1 MQGITKEPR
10 NKYMH
15 KRDRKGLSIKAMEIP
30 FSYPLNI
37 FTSYIWSAASIWPL
51 LCECV
56 ERERERERVQHVHQK
71 FRWVRSIIC
80 NPLTFSTAVM
90 VLFPLATSVPA
101 GTDSDFCRVNSKQS
115 QMIYTD
121 TMLGESVICILKLAQ
136 ILIIHQEI
144 FSCKWDFLYYY
155 IRKTPMTL

>member
-56 ERERERERVQHVHQK
+56 ERERERERESPTCASEIQMGAINYLQSFNFFNSRDGPLSTSYKCPCWDWFGFLSSKLQTESDDIYWYNV
-71 FRWVRSIIC
+71 RWKRDLYSKYKYNYIIK
-80 NPLTFSTAVM
+80 L
-90 VLFPLATSVPA
+90 
-101 GTDSDFCRVNSKQS
+101 VNK
-115 QMIYTD
+115 M
-121 TMLGESVICILKLAQ
+121 
-136 ILIIHQEI
+136 
-144 FSCKWDFLYYY
+144 
-155 IRKTPMTL
+155 

>member
-56 ERERERERVQHVHQK
+56 ERERERVQHVHQK

-121 TMLGESVICILKLAQ
+121 TMLGESVICIPNTNII
-136 ILIIHQEI
+136 ILLNELIR
-144 FSCKWDFLYYY
+144 CNLYYFL
-155 IRKTPMTL
+155 IHF

>member
-1 MQGITKEPR
+1 MKCGEYLT
-10 NKYMH
+10 
-15 KRDRKGLSIKAMEIP
+15 
-30 FSYPLNI
+30 
-37 FTSYIWSAASIWPL
+37 TL
-51 LCECV
+51 LRGRR

-121 TMLGESVICILKLAQ
+121 TMLGESVICIPNTNII
-136 ILIIHQEI
+136 ILLNELIR
-144 FSCKWDFLYYY
+144 CNLYYFLIY
-155 IRKTPMTL
+155 F

>member
-121 TMLGESVICILKLAQ
+121 TMLGESVICIPNTNII
-136 ILIIHQEI
+136 ILLNELIR
-144 FSCKWDFLYYY
+144 CNLYYFLIY
-155 IRKTPMTL
+155 F